1 MSSAQELAV
10 GIANRQP
17 EESANGVVA
26 VDSVGINADIGW
38 LSDLYA
44 LNDGAL
50 ADLGFSEKQRAKYVP
65 AFEQVRDA
73 ITPASAAWL
82 NEQRDAGHQGEL
94 VIPPS
99 VRGIGLL
106 GRNRKTGLL
115 PRFDLKQN
123 PDGHKTAV
131 FGTPNKNESWD
142 KHPIHDNG
150 QSGAFQAAM
159 LLGDTT
165 DPRPRHKAK
174 AANLYNQAGLVFT
187 DLRVIDQR
195 KALKAER
202 AIHEQAGRTLIE
214 ATIGQIILANAQ
226 RRLAGERMLD
236 QWLTYTRLVHYPIIK
251 YPKTNHPMI
260 FGFNTLLRPRLTLVG
275 TGKDPSQG
283 VRRSLVIPIPVE

>member
-1 MSSAQELAV
+1 MSSVQELEV
-10 GIANRQP
+10 GIVNRQP
-17 EESANGVVA
+17 EESTNGVVA
-26 VDSVGINADIGW
+26 VDSVGANADIGW

-50 ADLGFSEKQRAKYVP
+50 ADLGFTQKQREKYVP

-99 VRGIGLL
+99 VRGIGLM
-106 GRNRKTGLL
+106 GRNRKSGLI
-115 PRFDLKQN
+115 PRFNLKQSA
-123 PDGHKTAV
+123 DGRKTVV
-131 FGTPNKNESWD
+131 FGTPKRNDSWD
-142 KHPIHDNG
+142 KHPVHDNG
-150 QSGAFQAAM
+150 LIGAFPVAI

-174 AANLYNQAGLVFT
+174 NANMFNQAGLVFT
-187 DLRVIDQR
+187 DMRVIDQR

-226 RRLAGERMLD
+226 RRLSGERM
-236 QWLTYTRLVHYPIIK
+236 
-251 YPKTNHPMI
+251 
-260 FGFNTLLRPRLTLVG
+260 LRPRLTLVG
-275 TGKDPSQG
+275 TGKDPAQG
-283 VRRSLVIPIPVE
+283 VRRSLVIPILAD